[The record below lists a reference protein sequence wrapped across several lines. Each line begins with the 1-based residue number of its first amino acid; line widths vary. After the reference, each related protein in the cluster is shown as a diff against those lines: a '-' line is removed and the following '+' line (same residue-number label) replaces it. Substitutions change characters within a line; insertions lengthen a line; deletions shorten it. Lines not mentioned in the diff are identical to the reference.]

1 MNDFFSDQKSVS
13 LFGIERLN
21 MLQNLYIKNYALIDK
36 INLSFGKGLTI
47 ITGETGAGKSILL
60 GGLELIRGKRA
71 QQGLLKDT
79 TRKSIVEAGFAIASY
94 HLESFF
100 EAEDI
105 DFEPETI
112 IRRELLPNGKSRAF
126 INDSPARLETLNR
139 LSEQLLDIHSQHQTL
154 ELNQKTFQFELLDAV
169 AGNAKVLNT
178 YKNTYNQFLKLKK
191 SLQELSVKLM
201 YAEKELDYKKFQLDE
216 LQEFKLDDID
226 YDFLEQQIKKIDHQE
241 VINRVLNEA
250 IQKLD
255 GEDLGILPQII
266 ELKSGLN
273 KISSYSDKFQQLSQ
287 RFESLHWEIQD
298 VVDEIN
304 HQIEGDAF
312 NPAEQEHLQNQYAA
326 INRLLLKHQVLSLD
340 DLIRLRDKLLV
351 DVTDLSSLQEQ
362 IGETESALQK
372 MEKELLETAQKIHQ
386 NREKAIPKLTRQI
399 EELLQELSMN
409 HTQLKIRLTPAKG
422 FLPNGRDELQ
432 FQISSDKGQHFGDLK
447 RIASGGELSRLM
459 LAVKTVLSKYKKL
472 PTLIF
477 DEIDTGIS
485 GEVAQN
491 MANVLKK
498 MSQNMQVIVITH
510 LPQIAV
516 KGDAH
521 FKVFKTTDKGVNTQV
536 KLLSDEER
544 VYEIAEMLEGKPPSD
559 SALQHARHLLG
570 R

>member
-1 MNDFFSDQKSVS
+1 M
-13 LFGIERLN
+13 FGIERLH
-21 MLQNLYIKNYALIDK
+21 MLQNLYLKNYALIDK
-36 INLSFGKGLTI
+36 INLSFGNGLTI

-71 QQGLLKDT
+71 QQGLLKDMSQ
-79 TRKSIVEAGFAIASY
+79 KSIVEAGFAIAPY
-94 HLESFF
+94 HLESLF

-126 INDSPARLETLNR
+126 INDSPARLETLSR

-154 ELNQKTFQFELLDAV
+154 ELNQKSFQFELLDAV

-178 YKNTYNQFLKLKK
+178 YKNIYKRFLELKK

-226 YDFLEQQIKKIDHQE
+226 YDFLEQQVKKIDHQE

-255 GEDLGILPQII
+255 DENLGILPQII
-266 ELKSGLN
+266 ALKSGFN
-273 KISSYSDKFQQLSQ
+273 KISSYSEKFQQLSQ

-304 HQIEGDAF
+304 RQIEGDAF
-312 NPAEQEHLQNQYAA
+312 NPAEQERLQNQYAA
-326 INRLLLKHQVLSLD
+326 INKLLLKHQVLSLD
-340 DLIRLRDKLLV
+340 DLIHLRDKLLV

-362 IGETESALQK
+362 IRETESQLQK
-372 MEKELLETAQKIHQ
+372 VEKELLETAHKIHQ
-386 NREKAIPKLTRQI
+386 NREKAIPKLIRQI
-399 EELLQELSMN
+399 EELLQELSME
-409 HTQLKIRLTPAKG
+409 HTQLKIMLTPAKD
-422 FLPNGRDELQ
+422 FLPNGQDELQ

-447 RIASGGELSRLM
+447 HIASGGELSRLM

-491 MANVLKK
+491 MADVLKK
-498 MSQNMQVIVITH
+498 LSQNMQVIVITH

-516 KGDAH
+516 KGDTH

-536 KLLSDEER
+536 RLLSDEER

-570 R
+570 S